1 MELGERKQRIL
12 TALID
17 VYVRTG
23 EPVGSKVLVDMLD
36 NAVSSATIRNEM
48 AELAAMGYLEQPHT
62 SAGRIPTAAAFRL
75 YIDSLMDRRALSE
88 DDRREIDTQ
97 LKRAAGDPEK
107 LVEEASNVLAETTG
121 CAAVTTTPSSYA
133 ADIRRIEVLRV
144 SRYSAA
150 LLLMT
155 GSGMLRTRVC
165 RFDSDIENEA
175 LETLSR
181 ALNEYCCGSLLSDI
195 GLPQVQ
201 SLVTALGAYGLVCA
215 PALTTFYQLVQE
227 SAELEISLKGQLNL
241 LHHPDYDPVRAR
253 DLLTFLAQRDM
264 LTRLLTAVP
273 KGLRV
278 VIGSESKRPE
288 LDGSSII
295 VTRYKLGGRPDGSI
309 GIIGP
314 LRMDY
319 AFEIP
324 RIEYF
329 ARSIGRIMDE
339 IIGLDKNNP
348 DDEE

>member
-175 LETLSR
+175 LETLSCLER
-181 ALNEYCCGSLLSDI
+181 VLLRQSAVGYRTSAGAELGDRTRSIRLGLRPGTDHLLSVGSGI
-195 GLPQVQ
+195 GGIGNLFERPTQ
-201 SLVTALGAYGLVCA
+201 
-215 PALTTFYQLVQE
+215 PA
-227 SAELEISLKGQLNL
+227 SSS
-241 LHHPDYDPVRAR
+241 DYDPVRQGIYLPFGAKR
-253 DLLTFLAQRDM
+253 YADKIADRRSQR
-264 LTRLLTAVP
+264 TSCCNRQ
-273 KGLRV
+273 
-278 VIGSESKRPE
+278 
-288 LDGSSII
+288 
-295 VTRYKLGGRPDGSI
+295 
-309 GIIGP
+309 
-314 LRMDY
+314 
-319 AFEIP
+319 
-324 RIEYF
+324 
-329 ARSIGRIMDE
+329 
-339 IIGLDKNNP
+339 
-348 DDEE
+348 